1 MCTMTFSAKL
11 YLQYLS
17 FDTVGFLKR
26 VRSAVCVQ
34 RDRYSVYSVTFRGTY
49 CIWLGVAIF
58 DLGRLICMGI
68 ILSLWI
74 QIFNTFLRNITKY
87 IYTITSTRNQI
98 YKLFLRCP
106 KKLFNTGCQLF
117 NWNEYCILDFLW
129 RIKIFRSIFLKGIVL

>member
-1 MCTMTFSAKL
+1 MCSMTFFAIL

-17 FDTVGFLKR
+17 FDTVVFLKR

-87 IYTITSTRNQI
+87 IYTITRNQI
-98 YKLFLRCP
+98 YKFFLRSP
-106 KKLFNTGCQLF
+106 KNLFNTGCQLF
-117 NWNEYCILDFLW
+117 NWNEYW
-129 RIKIFRSIFLKGIVL
+129 IFCGELKYFGLFS